1 MADFSRSLGLGV
13 TLDLKDR
20 LTSKIVKTNAAM
32 KATDATALRLTKN
45 VRSLGIALGAGAVAA
60 IGGGALLS
68 VLGDTVKVG
77 ADYESVMFDVQ
88 RTTGFADE
96 EISKLAKDM
105 IELTAPLPLSAA
117 NLGRVAVIAGQLGV
131 SAQEGAEGVKQLA
144 FTSTRLAKATKEL
157 TEEQAA
163 IGLAG
168 LAKIFAIDISKSGE
182 NLASTLVRMGKT
194 SSATAPE
201 LINITT
207 RLGPMA
213 SAMGFTAAETV
224 GFAAALRDA
233 RLPAQAAARG
243 ISIALKNMATRTSDF
258 AKVLGVQ
265 EDQFRAALG
274 KQPVQVLTG
283 FVKALGKLEGV
294 QAAQVLKKLGLN
306 ADITIK
312 SLLSLSKNS
321 DKLEERL
328 NDARNA
334 FASNV
339 ELQKTFETQ
348 MKGLTPAVQTA
359 AGNIEN
365 IAISMSNALLP
376 ALTKIVK
383 GFNRFLSFIVE
394 LPQPVI
400 TFGTVML
407 LAVGSALLLGGSLV
421 ALIAI
426 LGFLNIG
433 LSKTRIGMALLY
445 KTQKAGVASA
455 ARLGLA
461 WTLLRIK
468 QAALSVGTLAYN
480 AILALLN
487 ITMGKK
493 AVTAALRFGA
503 ALAANPVG
511 AVIAGIVI
519 LVGLLFFL
527 AKRFDV
533 VRAAIDFF
541 MGWVRLAFQGLQALF
556 VMIGGIIAGIA
567 SEISISFDPAIL
579 QDFNKFLDWIKY
591 GLIAFTEILAEMAPN
606 MQDAFMVG
614 VTVGKVLGQVIMG
627 IFNAVKGIWN
637 FIQKIIG
644 GFQKVAEV
652 GGGFLSKVPG
662 LSLIPGIPALP
673 GLAEG
678 GIVTKPTVAAIA
690 EERPE
695 AVLPLDPRILER
707 FVAPKDDKPAVA
719 NRIMVTIPIEIDGR
733 VIAKAVR
740 ELDMEEGV
748 RGFMA
753 PIQLVRG
760 AV

>member
-32 KATDATALRLTKN
+32 KSTDATALRLTKN

-60 IGGGALLS
+60 VGGGALLS

-77 ADYESVMFDVQ
+77 ADYESVLFDVQ
-88 RTTGFADE
+88 RTTGFADA
-96 EISKLAKDM
+96 EIKELGKDL

-131 SAQEGAEGVKQLA
+131 SATEGAEGVKQLA
-144 FTSTRLAKATKEL
+144 FTSTRLATATKEL

-168 LAKIFAIDISKSGE
+168 LAKIFAVDISKSGE

-213 SAMGFTAAETV
+213 AAMGFSAAETV
-224 GFAAALRDA
+224 GFSAALRDA

-243 ISIALKNMATRTSDF
+243 ISIALKNMATRSGDF
-258 AKVLGVQ
+258 AKALGVQ
-265 EDQFRAALG
+265 EDQFKAALG
-274 KQPVQVLTG
+274 KNPVQVLTG
-283 FVKALGKLEGV
+283 FVSALGKLEGV

-312 SLLSLSKNS
+312 SLLSLSRNS
-321 DKLEERL
+321 EGLKARL
-328 NDARNA
+328 DDARNA
-334 FASNV
+334 FSENV

-348 MKGLTPAVQTA
+348 MKGLSPAVKTA

-376 ALTKIVK
+376 ALTKVVK
-383 GFNRFLSFIVE
+383 GINSFLSFIVR

-400 TFGTVML
+400 TLGTVIL
-407 LAVGSALLLGGSLV
+407 FAVGTTLLLGGSLV
-421 ALIAI
+421 VLIAI

-433 LSKTRIGMALLY
+433 LSKTRIGMVLMNRS
-445 KTQKAGVASA
+445 QKAGVASA

-468 QAALSVGTLAYN
+468 QAALSVATLAYN
-480 AILALLN
+480 GVLAILSL
-487 ITMGKK
+487 TMGKK
-493 AVTAALRFGA
+493 AVTAAIRFGA

-519 LVGLLFFL
+519 LVGLMFFL
-527 AKRFDV
+527 AKRFDI
-533 VRAAIDFF
+533 VRAAIGFF

-556 VMIGGIIAGIA
+556 TLIGGVIAGIA
-567 SEISISFDPAIL
+567 SEISVSFDPAIL
-579 QDFNKFLDWIKY
+579 QDFSKFLDWIKF

-606 MQDAFMVG
+606 MKDAFMVG
-614 VTVGKVLGQVIMG
+614 ITVGQVLGQVIMG
-627 IFNAVKGIWN
+627 IFNSVRGIFN
-637 FIQKIIG
+637 FVMKIIA
-644 GFQKVAEV
+644 GFQKISEV

-662 LSLIPGIPALP
+662 LSVIPGLPIP

-695 AVLPLDPRILER
+695 AVLPLDPNVLER
-707 FVAPKDDKPAVA
+707 FVAPKEDKPAQA
-719 NRIMVTIPIEIDGR
+719 NRIMVTIPVELDGR
-733 VIAKAVR
+733 VIAKAMR
-740 ELDMEEGV
+740 EIEVEEGV

-753 PIQLVRG
+753 PIRLVRG